1 MHGYSTDS
9 GERRVV
15 SLLLASVA
23 IALGWVS
30 SRILAVTN
38 LVVPWWLD
46 APSSLA
52 FYGALN
58 SLFDRYLWRNGLV
71 SKLGLVRIPNL
82 AGQWHG
88 YLVSSFDG
96 HENRHH
102 LVITIFQSWTH
113 IAVFLTTATSM
124 SRSCAA
130 VIQVDDPEG
139 VALIYQ
145 YQNQPLADAMK
156 TMHMH
161 YGTAM
166 LRVSNGGCLVG
177 DYYAGRDRRT
187 FGRIYC
193 RRQLRSP
200 QMDAESVYAASGAKG
215 GATRLRIT
223 DIFDWT
229 VKLATTARAAS
240 AVEGPIGKP
249 QRFRFDRRLTDKS

>member
-1 MHGYSTDS
+1 M
-9 GERRVV
+9 
-15 SLLLASVA
+15 
-23 IALGWVS
+23 
-30 SRILAVTN
+30 
-38 LVVPWWLD
+38 
-46 APSSLA
+46 
-52 FYGALN
+52 
-58 SLFDRYLWRNGLV
+58 
-71 SKLGLVRIPNL
+71 
-82 AGQWHG
+82 
-88 YLVSSFDG
+88 
-96 HENRHH
+96 
-102 LVITIFQSWTH
+102 TISQSWTQ

-124 SRSCAA
+124 SRGCAA

-193 RRQLRSP
+193 RRQLSSL
-200 QMDAESVYAASGAKG
+200 QTDAESVYTASGAKRT
-215 GATRLRIT
+215 ASRLRIT

-229 VKLATTARAAS
+229 VALATIARLQA
-240 AVEGPIGKP
+240 
-249 QRFRFDRRLTDKS
+249 RLEELI

>member
-9 GERRVV
+9 SERKLVP
-15 SLLLASVA
+15 LLLASVA
-23 IALGWVS
+23 IALAWVS
-30 SRILAVTN
+30 SRILAVMH
-38 LVVPWWLD
+38 LSVPWWLD

-52 FYGALN
+52 FYGALYA
-58 SLFDRYLWRNGLV
+58 LFDRCLWRNGLM

-82 AGQWHG
+82 AGQWRG

-96 HENRHH
+96 HEKRHH
-102 LVITIFQSWTH
+102 LVVTIFQSWTH
-113 IAVFLTTATSM
+113 LAIFLTTATSM

-130 VIQVDDPEG
+130 VIQVEAPEG
-139 VALIYQ
+139 VALVYQ

-200 QMDAESVYAASGAKG
+200 QTDAESVYSASGAKG
-215 GATRLRIT
+215 VASRCRIT

-229 VKLATTARAAS
+229 VKLATTARLQTQG
-240 AVEGPIGKP
+240 EG
-249 QRFRFDRRLTDKS
+249 LT

>member
-15 SLLLASVA
+15 PLLLASVA
-23 IALGWVS
+23 IALAWVS

-139 VALIYQ
+139 VALIY
-145 YQNQPLADAMK
+145 
-156 TMHMH
+156 
-161 YGTAM
+161 
-166 LRVSNGGCLVG
+166 
-177 DYYAGRDRRT
+177 
-187 FGRIYC
+187 
-193 RRQLRSP
+193 
-200 QMDAESVYAASGAKG
+200 
-215 GATRLRIT
+215 
-223 DIFDWT
+223 
-229 VKLATTARAAS
+229 
-240 AVEGPIGKP
+240 
-249 QRFRFDRRLTDKS
+249 

>member
-15 SLLLASVA
+15 PLLLASVA

-96 HENRHH
+96 HEKRHH

-113 IAVFLTTATSM
+113 IAVFLTTPTST

-130 VIQVDDPEG
+130 VIQVDDPTG
-139 VALIYQ
+139 LTLLYQ
-145 YQNQPLADAMK
+145 SQHQPLANPS
-156 TMHMH
+156 TPIHIPPH
-161 YGTAM
+161 PPPSH
-166 LRVSNGGCLVG
+166 VSNP
-177 DYYAGRDRRT
+177 A
-187 FGRIYC
+187 
-193 RRQLRSP
+193 P
-200 QMDAESVYAASGAKG
+200 
-215 GATRLRIT
+215 
-223 DIFDWT
+223 
-229 VKLATTARAAS
+229 
-240 AVEGPIGKP
+240 
-249 QRFRFDRRLTDKS
+249 

>member
-9 GERRVV
+9 SERRVV
-15 SLLLASVA
+15 PFLLASVA
-23 IALGWVS
+23 IALAWVS
-30 SRILAVTN
+30 SRILALTH
-38 LVVPWWLD
+38 LFVPWWLD

-58 SLFDRYLWRNGLV
+58 ALFDRYLWRSSLIA
-71 SKLGLVRIPNL
+71 KLGLVRIPNL

-96 HENRHH
+96 HEKRHR

-113 IAVFLTTATSM
+113 ISVFLTTATSM

-166 LRVSNGGCLVG
+166 LRVRNGDCCLVG

-193 RRQLRSP
+193 RRQLRGV
-200 QMDAESVYAASGAKG
+200 QKDAESVYIANGAEG
-215 GATRLRIT
+215 VALRLRIT
-223 DIFDWT
+223 DILF
-229 VKLATTARAAS
+229 
-240 AVEGPIGKP
+240 GP
-249 QRFRFDRRLTDKS
+249 

>member
-15 SLLLASVA
+15 PLLLASVA
-23 IALGWVS
+23 IALAWVS
-30 SRILAVTN
+30 YRILAASHVS
-38 LVVPWWLD
+38 VPWWLD

-58 SLFDRYLWRNGLV
+58 ELFDKYLWRNGLV
-71 SKLGLVRIPNL
+71 SRLGLVRIPNL

-96 HENRHH
+96 HEKRHH

-113 IAVFLTTATSM
+113 IVVFLTTATSM

-139 VALIYQ
+139 VALTYQ

-161 YGTAM
+161 CGTAM

-187 FGRIYC
+187 FGRICC
-193 RRQLRSP
+193 RRQLRNP
-200 QMDAESVYAASGAKG
+200 QTDAESVSTASGAKG
-215 GATRLRIT
+215 DASRLRIT
-223 DIFDWT
+223 DILDWT
-229 VKLATTARAAS
+229 VGLATTARMRAQG
-240 AVEGPIGKP
+240 EGLI
-249 QRFRFDRRLTDKS
+249 

>member
-15 SLLLASVA
+15 PLLLASVA
-23 IALGWVS
+23 IALAWVS
-30 SRILAVTN
+30 SRILTVTH
-38 LVVPWWLD
+38 LLVPWWLD
-46 APSSLA
+46 APSSL
-52 FYGALN
+52 FYGALYA
-58 SLFDRYLWRNGLV
+58 LFDKYLWRNGLV

-82 AGQWHG
+82 GGLWHG

-96 HENRHH
+96 HEKRHQ
-102 LVITIFQSWTH
+102 LVITIFQSWTR
-113 IAVFLTTATSM
+113 ISVFLTTATSM

-139 VALIYQ
+139 VSLIYQ

-166 LRVSNGGCLVG
+166 LRVSNGGYLVG

-200 QMDAESVYAASGAKG
+200 QTDAESVYTASRTEAVESRFK
-215 GATRLRIT
+215 IT
-223 DIFDWT
+223 DIFYWT
-229 VKLATTARAAS
+229 AKLATSVGAAS
-240 AVEGPIGKP
+240 AG
-249 QRFRFDRRLTDKS
+249 

>member
-9 GERRVV
+9 SERRIVP
-15 SLLLASVA
+15 LLLALLA
-23 IALGWVS
+23 IALAWAS
-30 SRILAVTN
+30 SKFLAAAR
-38 LVVPWWLD
+38 LSVPWWVD
-46 APSSLA
+46 APSLMA
-52 FYGALN
+52 FYGVLYA
-58 SLFDRYLWRNGLV
+58 LFDRYLWRIGLV

-82 AGQWHG
+82 GGRWQG
-88 YLVSSFDG
+88 YLISSFDG
-96 HENRHH
+96 HAKRHDLMIH
-102 LVITIFQSWTH
+102 IFQSWTQ
-113 IAVFLTTATSM
+113 ITVFLSTTTSM

-130 VIQVDDPEG
+130 MIQVDDPEG

-166 LRVSNGGCLVG
+166 LRVSDGGCLVG

-200 QMDAESVYAASGAKG
+200 QTDAESVYSASAAKG
-215 GATRLRIT
+215 VASRCRIT
-223 DIFDWT
+223 GIFDWT
-229 VKLATTARAAS
+229 VKLATTARLRTQG
-240 AVEGPIGKP
+240 EG
-249 QRFRFDRRLTDKS
+249 

>member
-15 SLLLASVA
+15 PFLLASVA
-23 IALGWVS
+23 IALAWVS
-30 SRILAVTN
+30 SRILALTH
-38 LVVPWWLD
+38 LFVPWWLD

-52 FYGALN
+52 FYGMLN
-58 SLFDRYLWRNGLV
+58 ALFDSYLWRSSLIA
-71 SKLGLVRIPNL
+71 KLGLVRIPNL

-96 HENRHH
+96 HEKRHR
-102 LVITIFQSWTH
+102 LVITISQSWTH

-166 LRVSNGGCLVG
+166 LRVRNGDCLVG

-193 RRQLRSP
+193 RRQLRGV
-200 QMDAESVYAASGAKG
+200 QTDAESVYIANGAEGAAS
-215 GATRLRIT
+215 RLRIT
-223 DIFDWT
+223 DIL
-229 VKLATTARAAS
+229 V
-240 AVEGPIGKP
+240 GP
-249 QRFRFDRRLTDKS
+249 

>member
-9 GERRVV
+9 GEKKIV
-15 SLLLASVA
+15 SLLLASGA
-23 IALGWVS
+23 IALAWVS
-30 SRILAVTN
+30 SRILAVMHIS
-38 LVVPWWLD
+38 VPWWLD

-52 FYGALN
+52 FYGALY
-58 SLFDRYLWRNGLV
+58 SLFDRYLWRNSLV

-82 AGQWHG
+82 AGQWDG

-96 HENRHH
+96 HEKRHH
-102 LVITIFQSWTH
+102 LMISIFQSWTH
-113 IAVFLTTATSM
+113 IAIFLTTTTSV

-130 VIQVDDPEG
+130 VIQIDDPEG
-139 VALIYQ
+139 ISLTYQ

-166 LRVSNGGCLVG
+166 LTVSNGNCLVG

-193 RRQLRSP
+193 RRRLAGIAIFLPNREFALHGTIFRSL
-200 QMDAESVYAASGAKG
+200 AELSVCE
-215 GATRLRIT
+215 
-223 DIFDWT
+223 
-229 VKLATTARAAS
+229 VQ
-240 AVEGPIGKP
+240 AVLQVDG
-249 QRFRFDRRLTDKS
+249 R

>member
-15 SLLLASVA
+15 PLLLASVA
-23 IALGWVS
+23 IALAWAS
-30 SRILAVTN
+30 SRILTVTH
-38 LVVPWWLD
+38 LLVPWWLD

-52 FYGALN
+52 FYGALYA
-58 SLFDRYLWRNGLV
+58 LFDKYLWRNDLV

-82 AGQWHG
+82 AGLWHG

-96 HENRHH
+96 HEKRHQ
-102 LVITIFQSWTH
+102 LVITIYQSWTR
-113 IAVFLTTATSM
+113 ISVFLTTATSM

-200 QMDAESVYAASGAKG
+200 QTDAESVYTASRTKAVESRFK
-215 GATRLRIT
+215 IT
-223 DIFDWT
+223 DIFYWT
-229 VKLATTARAAS
+229 VKLATSVGLQAQG
-240 AVEGPIGKP
+240 EGL
-249 QRFRFDRRLTDKS
+249 R

>member
-9 GERRVV
+9 GERRAVP
-15 SLLLASVA
+15 LLLASVA
-23 IALGWVS
+23 IALAWVS
-30 SRILAVTN
+30 SRILTVTH

-52 FYGALN
+52 FYGALYT
-58 SLFDRYLWRNGLV
+58 LFDKYLWRNGLV

-82 AGQWHG
+82 AGLWHG

-96 HENRHH
+96 HVKRHQ
-102 LVITIFQSWTH
+102 LVITIFQSWTR
-113 IAVFLTTATSM
+113 ISVFLTTATSM

-200 QMDAESVYAASGAKG
+200 QTDAESVYTASRTKAVESSFK
-215 GATRLRIT
+215 IT
-223 DIFDWT
+223 DIFYWT
-229 VKLATTARAAS
+229 VKLATCVGAAS
-240 AVEGPIGKP
+240 AG
-249 QRFRFDRRLTDKS
+249 